1 MMKTPLYIAPI
12 GKRKLQRF
20 SVVALAAILMSH
32 ILSLPA
38 TASGAS
44 KAQAPQVSQASQVPQ
59 APQAANSTTPQ
70 ITTTDGAPKR
80 YPLLSAAAGNTS
92 SASQIGSSTDL
103 NAGVVKSLEPT
114 RTLSLYTCFDASD
127 KFNQE
132 ITSAKWNLP
141 ILKAAI
147 IAAGAIPNPQFQLQ
161 AGFGDSFNYLFTGQ
175 TQQYG
180 LVQQFQ
186 TAGKRTK
193 KIEVARA
200 NYGLSEL
207 QLDALRF
214 NVHNRVRRAYA
225 ELAAA
230 EAYEALIEAQRTVG
244 LKLSSIAQRR
254 YDAGKAAYSEV
265 SQALLNVLQY
275 DTQRNSAQGRLEQA
289 SAALTQLVGE
299 RPNQVEVIDVDDNG
313 IFKLSAEKTDIVPSP
328 TKAPP
333 QLDKLLLFAQDSRPD
348 LKVAVQQAFVN
359 RRALVLIQTKKIP
372 DVFFGIGGTYS
383 TFAKSQ
389 PPGLNSTANWIGTGI
404 FTSLTCETPVFYQYH
419 GEVAQARATLRQ
431 SERQVDL
438 QRAQVAADVATA
450 YSSVLVTRANIIEFQ
465 NNLLP
470 TASRVASIARRGYEV
485 GATDLASA
493 IVAQQQYQQILSNY
507 FDSVVAYQI
516 AWADLEKAVGLPLK

>member
-1 MMKTPLYIAPI
+1 
-12 GKRKLQRF
+12 
-20 SVVALAAILMSH
+20 VVLISH
-32 ILSLPA
+32 IILPA
-38 TASGAS
+38 TAIGAS
-44 KAQAPQVSQASQVPQ
+44 RINSADG
-59 APQAANSTTPQ
+59 AAD
-70 ITTTDGAPKR
+70 TDGANTDNLTGTGGTTNPTTTTSSASSR

-92 SASQIGSSTDL
+92 PTSQSDGSGGTDL
-103 NAGVVKSLEPT
+103 AGGVIKSPEPT
-114 RTLSLYTCFDASD
+114 RTLSLYTCFEVSD

-132 ITSAKWNLP
+132 ISSAKWNLP

-147 IAAGAIPNPQFQLQ
+147 TSASAVPNPQFQLQ

-214 NVHNRVRRAYA
+214 SVHNRVRRAYA

-244 LKLSSIAQRR
+244 LKLSDIAKRR

-275 DTQRNSAQGRLEQA
+275 DTQQNSAQGRLEQA
-289 SAALTQLVGE
+289 SAALTQLIGE
-299 RPNQVEVIDVDDNG
+299 RPNQIEVIDVDDNG

-333 QLDKLLLFAQDSRPD
+333 ELDKLLLFAQDSRPD
-348 LKVAVQQAFVN
+348 LKVAIQQAFVN
-359 RRALVLIQTKKIP
+359 RRALVLVQTRKVP
-372 DVFFGIGGTYS
+372 DIFLGIGGTYS
-383 TFAKSQ
+383 TFSKSQ
-389 PPGLNSTANWIGTGI
+389 PIGLNSTGNWIGTGI
-404 FTSLTCETPVFYQYH
+404 FTSLTCETPVLYQYQ
-419 GEVAQARATLRQ
+419 GEVAQARATWRQ
-431 SERQVDL
+431 SERQVAL

-450 YSSVLVTRANIIEFQ
+450 YSSVMVTRANIIEFQ
-465 NNLLP
+465 KNLLP
-470 TASRVASIARRGYEV
+470 TASRVASIARRGYQV

-493 IVAQQQYQQILSNY
+493 IVAQQQYQQILSSY
-507 FDSVVAYQI
+507 FDSVVAYQT